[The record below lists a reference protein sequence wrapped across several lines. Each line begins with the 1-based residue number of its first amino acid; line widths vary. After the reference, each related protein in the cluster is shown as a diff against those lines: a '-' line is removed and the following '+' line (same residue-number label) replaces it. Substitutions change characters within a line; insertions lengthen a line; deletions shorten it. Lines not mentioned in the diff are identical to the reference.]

1 MTRSNSKGL
10 ILSALAGSIFS
21 LSVSA
26 GTMGDVATPMTW
38 LLLEAGGSYTTTFFK
53 DHVRTPESFTVAT
66 PYGVQ
71 IQPDAFYPD
80 NFGGGYIGA
89 SILRNDW
96 LFNLR
101 YDMFARST
109 QTNTAYGTIIKIAP
123 NKLTLSLDKVWGA
136 PGTFTYG
143 LGAGVVVATA
153 NQASAYTPIPHLTN
167 GQLIQTVHGESIQ
180 GRTRIDP
187 QIEALAMYPLAENVN
202 IKLNVGYQIPVSSF
216 FSDGSLNVNL
226 GLNYALPL

>member
-1 MTRSNSKGL
+1 MIRSNSKGL
-10 ILSALAGSIFS
+10 MLSALAGSLFS
-21 LSVSA
+21 LNVSA
-26 GTMGDVATPMTW
+26 GTMGDIAAPTTW
-38 LLLEAGGSYTTTFFK
+38 LLLEAGGSYSHTFYR
-53 DHVRTPESFTVAT
+53 DHVRTPESFTIAT

-71 IQPDAFYPD
+71 VDPSAFYPD
-80 NFGGGYIGA
+80 DFGGGYIGA

-101 YDMFARST
+101 YDMFAKAT
-109 QTNTAYGTIIKIAP
+109 VTNPDFGTIIKIAP
-123 NKLTLSLDKVWGA
+123 NRLTLSLDKLWGA

-153 NQASAYTPIPHLTN
+153 NQASSYTPNLHLAN
-167 GQLIQTVHGESIQ
+167 GQIIETTHGESIQ

-187 QIEALAMYPLAENVN
+187 LIEALAMYPLAENVN

-216 FSDGSLNVNL
+216 FSNGNLNVNL